1 MMSPNGGKKVFK
13 PGVKRIA
20 QSYCRRRA
28 LLGREIGRF
37 YQDCLFEVTQP
48 GRELHWPDYQALRE
62 EARNWNVRLLQGAKI
77 RSRCTSVTYTDS
89 QSLFHVRKETNLGR
103 LSMIS
108 SLSDASGELIVDE
121 GRINQTLTDSFRHVS
136 ARSLVGTTPWKP
148 SSLV

>member
-1 MMSPNGGKKVFK
+1 M
-13 PGVKRIA
+13 
-20 QSYCRRRA
+20 
-28 LLGREIGRF
+28 
-37 YQDCLFEVTQP
+37 TQL

-77 RSRCTSVTYTDS
+77 RSRCTSVTDTNS
-89 QSLFHVRKETNLGR
+89 QSLYHVRKETHLGR